1 MPTVLR
7 KSGFSFRIYADDH
20 EPMHVHVW
28 HQGAKAVIE
37 IATIA
42 VSVRENQGMDR
53 NTLRRAISIAQE
65 SLELLRDEWNN
76 ING

>member
-1 MPTVLR
+1 
-7 KSGFSFRIYADDH
+7 
-20 EPMHVHVW
+20 MHVHVW

>member
-7 KSGFSFRIYADDH
+7 KSGFRFRIYVDDH

-37 IATIA
+37 IATKT
-42 VSVRENQGMDR
+42 VSVRENEGMNK

-65 SLELLRDEWNN
+65 NLELLRDEWNK